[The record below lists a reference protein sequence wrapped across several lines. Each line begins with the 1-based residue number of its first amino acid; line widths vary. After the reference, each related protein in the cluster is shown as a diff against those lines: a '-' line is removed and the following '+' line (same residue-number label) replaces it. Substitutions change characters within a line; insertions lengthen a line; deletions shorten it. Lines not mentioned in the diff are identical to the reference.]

1 MKKIIC
7 LITFLLSINFAKAQ
21 MASTEINLNKI
32 NTSLL
37 EELFIKK
44 LNEYRVENKCATIK
58 RDAILSLAAQD
69 QASYMVSQKK
79 ITSRQTTKEKEST
92 NKRVFF
98 YKGTHEGINENLT
111 CILIKKHSKAKSLK
125 HKKLI
130 NTYEEAAN
138 ALLENWKFNKEHLK
152 NMMDFSADVYGIGFS
167 LSQDS
172 ALYASQ
178 IFAYKPYKPIKS
190 KGIIDSDF
198 GVLPKNSTV
207 CDFLNNYDVSQAV
220 GSILIQN
227 FDGMVYVKSEY
238 LKSLK
243 NYFSGAKDGIYID
256 IILRS
261 QFTCENNISMHGS
274 PIYDGTMLKPI
285 LFSEIFKNNKSKDN
299 VNLFSPLCRV
309 PDYFK
314 NKVYGINIGIIK
326 NGYSC
331 DYSIYYTPPIN
342 NFDLLNLRPKW
353 IYSKNKTFI
362 EDTISGKIDLYIPFK
377 RNETKILSDK
387 KSGIEKKLHSYS
399 DAIKEIKIKT
409 FSSVEGSEEINIK
422 LQEKRAQEIKKLLST
437 FLTESI
443 PISFEIKEN
452 WDDFYYEI
460 KNSPFAYLKNLTR
473 TQIKKRL
480 LKKSLLDSIDPLLE
494 KTRTS
499 SLEINLKTLVSYNTE
514 ADLMMASYQMAIEN
528 DDSLKIAT
536 IQNRLLDYKFENKIT
551 ENEII
556 NFSLPNNKKYL
567 PLWTNY
573 LALHIT
579 NPDKKFYYSARDTA
593 LKAIKLDSTFIP
605 LQFNF
610 CLLALNHLSYF
621 GDTIIPIHLLEKK
634 MNQAFKMAKDKKDS
648 VLVNHMW
655 LNYSILSLY
664 NHNKLHEY
672 DKLNKHLLNVLKYY
686 PISEITEEE
695 ALYLGLLFNF
705 YSRFNWTLK
714 MLHLFLKEGSR
725 NEDLLFVYLQT
736 YGFKGDLPSE
746 EWKKYLKLA
755 KELNS
760 ERFNYWIDKV
770 DFQNMRAKEIK
781 KLFCEN

>member
-1 MKKIIC
+1 MKKIIWFI
-7 LITFLLSINFAKAQ
+7 LFSISINLAEAQ
-21 MASTEINLNKI
+21 LASSEINLNKI

-44 LNEYRVENKCATIK
+44 LNEYRIENKCINLK
-58 RDAILSLAAQD
+58 RDAILTVAAQD
-69 QASYMVSQKK
+69 QAAYMVSQKK
-79 ITSRQTTKEKEST
+79 LTLGQSSKEKEST

-98 YKGTHEGINENLT
+98 YKGTHEGISENIT
-111 CILIKKHSKAKSLK
+111 CIYIKKQSKAKSNK
-125 HKKLI
+125 NKKLI
-130 NTYEEAAN
+130 NTYEDAAN
-138 ALLENWKFNKEHLK
+138 ALLENWKLNKDNTKKML
-152 NMMDFSADVYGIGFS
+152 NSSADVYGIGFS
-167 LSQDS
+167 LTQDS
-172 ALYASQ
+172 LLYASQ

-198 GVLPKNSTV
+198 GVLPNNATV
-207 CDFLNNYDVSQAV
+207 CNFFNNDEVSQAV
-220 GSILIQN
+220 SSILIQN

-243 NYFSGAKDGIYID
+243 NYFSGPKDGIYID
-256 IILRS
+256 IILRD
-261 QFTCENNISMHGS
+261 QFTCENNISVHGS

-285 LFSEIFKNNKSKDN
+285 LFSEIFKNNQAKDN
-299 VNLFSPLCRV
+299 INLFAPLCRI

-314 NKVYGINIGIIK
+314 NKVYALNIGIIK

-331 DYSIYYTPPIN
+331 EYSIYYSPPVL
-342 NFDLLNLRPKW
+342 NFDILNLRPKW
-353 IYSKNKTFI
+353 IYSKNKPFK

-377 RNETKILSDK
+377 RNETIILSGK
-387 KSGIEKKLHSYS
+387 KNGIEKKLHNYAN
-399 DAIKEIKIKT
+399 AIKEIKVKT
-409 FSSVEGSEEINIK
+409 FSSVEGTEETNIK
-422 LQEKRAQEIKKLLST
+422 LQEKRAQEIKKMLSS
-437 FLTESI
+437 FIPESI
-443 PISFEIKEN
+443 PLSFEIKEN
-452 WDDFYYEI
+452 WDDFYNEI
-460 KNSPFAYLKNLTR
+460 KNSPFAYLLNLSR
-473 TQIKKRL
+473 KDVKKRL

-499 SLEINLKTLVSYNTE
+499 SLEIKLKTLVSYNTE
-514 ADLMMASYQMAIEN
+514 PDLMLASYQMAIEN

-536 IQNRLLDYKFENKIT
+536 IQNRLLDYKFENKVA

-567 PLWTNY
+567 TIWTNY

-579 NPDKKFYYSARDTA
+579 NPEKKYYYSARDTA

-621 GDTIIPIHLLEKK
+621 GDTIIPIQQLEKK

-686 PISEITEEE
+686 PVSEINDEE

-705 YSRFNWTLK
+705 YSRFNWTLN
-714 MLHLFLKEGSR
+714 MLHHFLKEGSK

-736 YGFKGDLPSE
+736 YGFKGDLPTE

-760 ERFNYWIDKV
+760 ERFNYWIDKI